1 METEN
6 KTPAELRKDAYESCL
21 TVEFPAGSG
30 KLVTFDDAAKMY
42 NSYHAVGDAATAA
55 YLQEQLIDAKRRI
68 KEMFPDTGESRSY
81 E

>member
-30 KLVTFDDAAKMY
+30 EMVTFDEAAKMY
-42 NSYHAVGDAATAA
+42 NSYHAVGDTATAS
-55 YLQEQLIDAKRRI
+55 YLQNQLVEAKQRI
-68 KEMFPDTGESRSY
+68 KEMFPDTE
-81 E
+81 ETE